1 VDKRWFGQ
9 GVCYGPHRDGQR
21 PGGPAPSRP
30 QLRQDLKL
38 LAGRFTLLRLSS
50 TDEAAELLVSL
61 ISEDELPFK
70 VLLGASIERE
80 TPTPDAPGTP
90 RPEAAAANQAQVE
103 AALKLA
109 SAYPDVVLALVVAS
123 PPQGSGSSR
132 RLPQETLVSW
142 LRRARA
148 GSKVPVSTAGDAAF
162 WLSPE
167 GVQLAREVDFLVLHA
182 SALWSGKQVQE
193 ALVFTQARY
202 ADVSRRHFGLPVVL
216 GEAGWATSR
225 HAGEE
230 AERIQ
235 GETGEGP
242 QQVFF
247 DQLTRWV
254 VGQRITSAWFQAF
267 DEPWRGG
274 ADADELAKHWGLW
287 RADRTPK
294 AAVEKTPT
302 VAPGGL

>member
-1 VDKRWFGQ
+1 
-9 GVCYGPHRDGQR
+9 
-21 PGGPAPSRP
+21 
-30 QLRQDLKL
+30 
-38 LAGRFTLLRLSS
+38 LAGRFTLLRLSA
-50 TDEAAELLVSL
+50 TDESAELLVSL

-70 VLLGASIERE
+70 VLLGASLERE
-80 TPTPDAPGTP
+80 TATPDAPGTP
-90 RPEAAAANQAQVE
+90 RPEAAAANQAQVQ
-103 AALKLA
+103 AALQLA
-109 SAYPDVVLALVVAS
+109 SAYPDVVLALVLGS

-142 LRRARA
+142 LRRARS
-148 GSKVPVSTAGDAAF
+148 GTKIPVSTAGDAAY

-167 GVQLAREVDFLVLHA
+167 GGQLAREVDFLVLHA
-182 SALWSGKQVQE
+182 SALWSGKQIPE
-193 ALVFTQARY
+193 ALAFTQARY
-202 ADVSRRHFGLPVVL
+202 ADVFRRHFGLPVVL

-235 GETGEGP
+235 GEIGEGP
-242 QQVFF
+242 QKVFF

-254 VGQRITSAWFQAF
+254 VGQRIPSAWFQAF

-274 ADADELAKHWGLW
+274 ADPDEVAKHWGLW

-302 VAPGGL
+302 VAPGAL